1 MAQAGYARNG
11 PNGLWRY
18 PLIFR
23 KLLFRNTD
31 NGNRRENVC
40 PWTAGER
47 HPA

>member
-1 MAQAGYARNG
+1 MREMG
-11 PNGLWRY
+11 PTGSGAN

-40 PWTAGER
+40 PWTLGKTPSA
-47 HPA
+47 